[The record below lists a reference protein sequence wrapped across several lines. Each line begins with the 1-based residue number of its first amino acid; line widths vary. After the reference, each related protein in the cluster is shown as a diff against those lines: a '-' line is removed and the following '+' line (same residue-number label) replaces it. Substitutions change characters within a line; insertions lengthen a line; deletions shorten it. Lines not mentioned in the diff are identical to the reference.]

1 MSFLVNKAKKAIGKK
16 LKKVLF
22 KIIKPILPFLLLI
35 LVVIFLISY
44 LLDSFFVSSAQT
56 DSSELSESEQQI
68 KNMCIEKAE
77 YLNTCDNFVENEKR
91 NELLDVNNLE
101 NTKII
106 EWSHLYTI
114 MTLENLNNKV
124 EMNKQLL
131 DKIGENFK
139 STFKYEKD
147 TIKTEIKEVKDEK
160 ETWKEDKK
168 KSQTQY
174 ILVESNTIIG
184 HYKYEYETVTEV
196 SDDGN
201 TRTTKKKYKE
211 EKLQGKEY
219 ERLENY
225 FKNSMNLNDE
235 DIKTCIDL
243 VISSAT
249 GYYDENAI
257 ENTLIGNSRF
267 TWPIPG
273 YTNITSPY
281 GYRIHPISGEYKL
294 HTGVDVGAPIG
305 TDFVAMESGKVI
317 LAIYNRWLWK
327 LCNPRPW

>member
-44 LLDSFFVSSAQT
+44 LLDSFFVSSTQT

-160 ETWKEDKK
+160 ITWKEDKE

-174 ILVESNTIIG
+174 ILIESNTIVG
-184 HYKYEYETVTEV
+184 HYKYEYEIVTET
-196 SDDGN
+196 SEDGN

-225 FKNSMNLNDE
+225 LKKNMSLSDE
-235 DIKTCIDL
+235 DISTCIDL
-243 VISSAT
+243 VVNSAT

-257 ENTLIGNSRF
+257 ENTFLGNSRF

-273 YTNITSPY
+273 YTNITSEY
-281 GYRIHPISGEYKL
+281 GYRVHPISRR
-294 HTGVDVGAPIG
+294 I
-305 TDFVAMESGKVI
+305 
-317 LAIYNRWLWK
+317 
-327 LCNPRPW
+327 

>member
-22 KIIKPILPFLLLI
+22 KIIKPVLPFLLLI

-44 LLDSFFVSSAQT
+44 LLDSFFVSSTQT

-77 YLNTCDNFVENEKR
+77 YLNTCNNFVGSEKR

-101 NTKII
+101 NTKMI

-147 TIKTEIKEVKDEK
+147 TIKNEIKEVKDEK
-160 ETWKEDKK
+160 ITWKEDKE

-174 ILVESNTIIG
+174 ILIESDSIIG
-184 HYKYEYETVTEV
+184 HYKYEYETVTET
-196 SDDGN
+196 SEDGN

-225 FKNSMNLNDE
+225 LKKNMSLSDE
-235 DIKTCIDL
+235 DISTCIDL
-243 VISSAT
+243 VVNSAT

-257 ENTLIGNSRF
+257 ENTFLGNSRF

-273 YTNITSPY
+273 YTNITSEY
-281 GYRIHPISGEYKL
+281 GYRVHPISRR
-294 HTGVDVGAPIG
+294 I
-305 TDFVAMESGKVI
+305 
-317 LAIYNRWLWK
+317 
-327 LCNPRPW
+327 